1 MIVIVDYGVGNLRSV
16 YNKFKRIGHPAE
28 ISSDPSVIS
37 KADKIIL
44 PGVGHFKNGMNKLKE
59 YGLIELLNQR
69 VLTEKIP
76 VLGICLGVQLFTKKS
91 EEGNCDGLGG
101 IDAET
106 VRFTIPEADKT
117 KFKVPHI
124 GWNSVSVVKNSILF
138 KNVDPSELFYFVH
151 SYHLKCNNNEVT
163 LGKSNYAYDFVSCI
177 EQGNIFGTQF
187 HPEKSQDAGIQLFE
201 NFVKI

>member
-16 YNKFKRIGHPAE
+16 YNKLKRIGHPAE
-28 ISSDPSVIS
+28 ISSDPAVIS

-44 PGVGHFKNGMNKLKE
+44 PGVGHFRNGMNKLKE
-59 YGLIELLNQR
+59 YGLIELLNKR
-69 VLTEKIP
+69 VLIEKIP
-76 VLGICLGVQLFTKKS
+76 IFGICLGVQLFTKKS
-91 EEGNCDGLGG
+91 EEGDCDGLGW

-106 VRFTIPEADKT
+106 VRFQITDKI

-124 GWNSVSVVKNSILF
+124 GWNSVSVLKDSILF

-151 SYHLKCNNNEVT
+151 SYHLKCNDKAIA
-163 LGKSNYAYDFVSCI
+163 LGSSNYDYDFVSCI
-177 EQGNIFGTQF
+177 EQGNILGTQF

-201 NFVKI
+201 NFVKM

>member
-1 MIVIVDYGVGNLRSV
+1 MIVIIDYGVGNLRSV
-16 YNKFKRIGHPAE
+16 YNKLKRIGHNAE

-44 PGVGHFKNGMNKLKE
+44 PGVGHFKNGMIKLKE
-59 YGLIELLNQR
+59 YGLIDLLNRR

-76 VLGICLGVQLFTKKS
+76 VFGICLGVQLFTKRS
-91 EEGNCDGLGG
+91 EEGNCEGLGW

-106 VRFTIPEADKT
+106 IKFVIPESEKT
-117 KFKVPHI
+117 RFKVPHI
-124 GWNSVSVVKNSILF
+124 GWNSVSVIKDSLLF

-151 SYHLKCNNNEVT
+151 SYHLKCNDKRVA
-163 LGKSNYAYDFVSCI
+163 LGNSNYAYEFVSCI

-201 NFVKI
+201 NFSKL

>member
-16 YNKFKRIGHPAE
+16 YNKLKRIGHSAE

-44 PGVGHFKNGMNKLKE
+44 PGVGHFKNGMHKLKE
-59 YGLIELLNQR
+59 YGLIDLLNHR

-76 VLGICLGVQLFTKKS
+76 VFGICLGVQLFTKRS
-91 EEGNCDGLGG
+91 EEGDCEGLGW

-106 VRFTIPEADKT
+106 VRFVIPEANKT
-117 KFKVPHI
+117 RYKVPHI
-124 GWNSVSVVKNSILF
+124 GWNSVTTLKDSVLF
-138 KNVDPSELFYFVH
+138 KNVDPEELFYFVH
-151 SYHLKCNNNEVT
+151 SYHLKCNDPSIA
-163 LGKSNYAYDFVSCI
+163 LGKSNYAYDFISCI
-177 EQGNIFGTQF
+177 EQGNILGTQF

-201 NFVKI
+201 NFVKM

>member
-1 MIVIVDYGVGNLRSV
+1 
-16 YNKFKRIGHPAE
+16 
-28 ISSDPSVIS
+28 
-37 KADKIIL
+37 
-44 PGVGHFKNGMNKLKE
+44 MNKLKE

-91 EEGNCDGLGG
+91 EEGNCDGLGW

>member
-16 YNKFKRIGHPAE
+16 YNKLKRIGHNAE

-44 PGVGHFKNGMNKLKE
+44 PGVGHFKNGMAKLKA
-59 YGLIELLNQR
+59 YGLIDLLNHR

-76 VLGICLGVQLFTKKS
+76 VFGICLGVQLFTKRS
-91 EEGNCDGLGG
+91 EEGDCEGLGW

-106 VRFTIPEADKT
+106 VKFVIPPTEKIR
-117 KFKVPHI
+117 FKVPHI
-124 GWNSVSVVKNSILF
+124 GWNSVSILKDSVLF
-138 KNVDPSELFYFVH
+138 KNVDPSEFFYFVH
-151 SYHLKCNNNEVT
+151 SYHLKCNDKAIA
-163 LGKSNYAYDFVSCI
+163 LGNSNYAYDFVSCI
-177 EQGNIFGTQF
+177 EQGNIFVTQF

-201 NFVKI
+201 NFVKM